1 MCVHQRGLLTL
12 VWILGGS
19 WTLLPKVAN
28 FAEGEHKRKIKAK
41 CARLPDV

>member
-1 MCVHQRGLLTL
+1 MCPSKRTPDTSVDS
-12 VWILGGS
+12 GGS